1 MHGGKTNI
9 VTKPVTVKLHL
20 DTLSKC
26 PGGHPILH
34 KGLKLNS
41 KISAR
46 KYSLEQVGFLQV
58 S

>member
-9 VTKPVTVKLHL
+9 VTKSVTVKLHL
-20 DTLSKC
+20 NTLSKC

-41 KISAR
+41 KISVG
-46 KYSLEQVGFLQV
+46 KYSPGQVGFLQG

>member
-20 DTLSKC
+20 NTLSKC

-41 KISAR
+41 KISAG
-46 KYSLEQVGFLQV
+46 KYSPGQVGFLQG